1 MITTKRIFHSDENYY
16 RYRIPGMVVTSRST
30 ILLYCEARTTQS
42 DWARMDI
49 LLYRSEDGGD
59 TFTGPLVIAQGTDEY
74 RTVNNPVCIVDGDR
88 LHFLYCRDY
97 SIGGGDVFHR
107 ISTDDGMTWS
117 EPVDIVDATLPA
129 YHNAYALG
137 PGHGICTTDDT
148 ILTPVWMVPRE
159 RGMPPESH
167 SPAVVSTLFSRDHG
181 KSWHTGALLTP
192 TDTVPDPNEAMAA
205 ALPDGRI
212 YMNVRTTGA
221 GFRARTW
228 SRTGTDGWDPLTLDK
243 ALPDPTCMGSVV
255 RYSHDGCDGL
265 LAVNCASQSERENL
279 TCRFSADGG
288 LTWRRVLVID
298 PGDAGYADIAVLP
311 DGTICVLYEK
321 RFGEE
326 MHLARFSITDMS

>member
-1 MITTKRIFHSDENYY
+1 MTDTKRIFHTDAAYF
-16 RYRIPGMVVTSRST
+16 RYRIPGMVVTSRGT

-49 LLYRSEDGGD
+49 LLYRSEDGGESFD
-59 TFTGPLVIAQGTDEY
+59 GPIVIARGTDAY
-74 RTVNNPVCIVDGDR
+74 RTVNNPVCIVDGDT

-97 SIGGGDVFHR
+97 SIHGGDVWYR
-107 ISTDDGMTWS
+107 CSKDDGRTWS
-117 EPVDIVDATLPA
+117 EPIDIMDSTMPA
-129 YHNAYALG
+129 YHNAFALG
-137 PGHGICTTDDT
+137 PGHGICTADGTL
-148 ILTPVWMVPRE
+148 LTPVWMVPKE
-159 RGMPPESH
+159 NGMPPESH

-181 KSWHTGALLTP
+181 KSWHTGEILPP
-192 TDTVPDPNEAMAA
+192 TETVPDPNESMAA
-205 ALPDGRI
+205 VLPDGRI

-228 SRTGTDGWDPLTLDK
+228 SQTGTDGWTALTLDK

-255 RYSHDGCDGL
+255 RYCYGGIDGI
-265 LAVNCASQSERENL
+265 LAVNCASQRERANL

-288 LTWRRVLVID
+288 LTWSRTCVID

-311 DGTICVLYEK
+311 DGTICVLCEK

-326 MHLARFSITDMS
+326 MYLARFTINALR